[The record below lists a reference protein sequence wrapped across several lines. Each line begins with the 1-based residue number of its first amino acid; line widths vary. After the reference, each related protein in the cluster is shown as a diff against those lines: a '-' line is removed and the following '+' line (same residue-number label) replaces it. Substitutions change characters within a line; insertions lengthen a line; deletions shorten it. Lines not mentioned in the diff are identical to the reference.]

1 MDGCKIVFFEFPS
14 PKNTWKNTDPI
25 NSHCVI
31 FAIKTIW
38 LYYYFLV
45 TLQIW
50 IGIHSPCTLG
60 SRYINHGFV
69 RLSLW
74 EKLLQRDVTF
84 GAPMDLSRVD
94 RLSLEVAD
102 QYDKCKT
109 MVPFSSW
116 KLLRKQLLIRS
127 WSVNKDL
134 LEIFSWGMTYLK
146 INQSVHI
153 WKMK

>member
-1 MDGCKIVFFEFPS
+1 M
-14 PKNTWKNTDPI
+14 
-25 NSHCVI
+25 
-31 FAIKTIW
+31 
-38 LYYYFLV
+38 
-45 TLQIW
+45 
-50 IGIHSPCTLG
+50 
-60 SRYINHGFV
+60 
-69 RLSLW
+69 
-74 EKLLQRDVTF
+74 QRDVTF

-134 LEIFSWGMTYLK
+134 LEIFS
-146 INQSVHI
+146 
-153 WKMK
+153 